1 MNDWDVIPS
10 ELLQATIWCGV
21 KFSRKSDGGLAKF
34 PIDLKSG
41 GAAKSNDPTTWC
53 DFETA
58 LSALERDIADG
69 LMVRLP
75 ESVGMIDF
83 DRIKDIGTN
92 REVRSLVRQCGSYAE
107 FSPSGHGLH
116 ILFKSSEP
124 IPTAYKELFDSGVI
138 EVYTER
144 FCTITGDVHP
154 MSRPELCDLTGFL
167 KRQFPKL
174 FKRERAAISIEAA
187 PGLSLLGDDAV
198 MRHGFAAK
206 NGEKFAALHAGVWQ
220 DLNPVWT
227 HSEADLAYVCNL
239 VFWCGGCVNQI
250 DRLFRQSA
258 LYRPKW
264 NKTSYKRATINR
276 ALKLVAERYDP
287 AKKNESDF
295 ERICRKIE
303 RAENHLKHD

>member
-1 MNDWDVIPS
+1 MNDWDVLPA

-21 KFSRKSDGGLAKF
+21 NFYRKSDGGLQKF
-34 PIDLKSG
+34 PIDLKTG
-41 GAAKSNDPTTWC
+41 EAAKSNDPTTWC

-58 LSALERDIADG
+58 LAVWEPGIAHG
-69 LMVRLP
+69 LMVCLP
-75 ESVGMIDF
+75 KGVGMIDF
-83 DRIKDIGTN
+83 DRIKDISAN
-92 REVRSLVRQCGSYAE
+92 REVRSVVRHCGSYAE

-116 ILFKSSEP
+116 ILFRSSEP

-154 MSRPELCDLTGFL
+154 DSRSELRESTGFL
-167 KRQFPKL
+167 KRQFPKM
-174 FKRERAAISIEAA
+174 FERERAVFIEGA
-187 PGLSLLGDDAV
+187 PGLSHLGDDAV

-206 NGEKFAALHAGVWQ
+206 NGEKFATLHAGVWR

-239 VFWCGGCVNQI
+239 VFWCSGDVNQI
-250 DRLFRQSA
+250 DRLFRQSG

-264 NKTSYKRATINR
+264 DKTSYRRSTINR

-287 AKKNESDF
+287 ARKNESDF
-295 ERICRKIE
+295 ERICRKI
-303 RAENHLKHD
+303 RGASRTI